1 MAKSN
6 PENAVWVEDTLNDMI
21 AWFAIGTPPIE
32 NAREDV
38 SPMAKGEPVQ
48 DDPARVSSLGTRG
61 KEPIAE
67 PSSILDPL
75 GTSSSAMPRDGP
87 ECKLM

>member
-6 PENAVWVEDTLNDMI
+6 LENAVWVEDTLNDMI
-21 AWFAIGTPPIE
+21 ACFTIGTPPIE
-32 NAREDV
+32 NEWEDV
-38 SPMAKGEPVQ
+38 SPMAKGEPMQ
-48 DDPARVSSLGTRG
+48 DDPARVPSLGTQG

-67 PSSILDPL
+67 PSRILDPL

-87 ECKLM
+87 KCKLT